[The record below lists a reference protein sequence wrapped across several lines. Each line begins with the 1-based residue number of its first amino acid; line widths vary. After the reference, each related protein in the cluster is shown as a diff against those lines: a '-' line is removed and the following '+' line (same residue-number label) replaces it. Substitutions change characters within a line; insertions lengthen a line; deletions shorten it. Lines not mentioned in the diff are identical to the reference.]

1 MPSPYLDRDGLEYF
15 YLKLRPV
22 INSKA
27 DNALATTTANGLMSA
42 TDKAKLD
49 GIGSGA
55 NQYTLPV
62 ASASTL
68 GGIKVGT
75 NLSINASTGVLSA
88 TDTTYSVFSTS
99 ENGLVPKASASGDT
113 SKFLR
118 GDGTWQA
125 ANNYSLP
132 TASASVLGG
141 IKVGTNLSISN
152 GVLSATD
159 TTYSPATTSNNGLMS
174 AADKTKLDG
183 LPTNAT
189 LASTYAKKS
198 DITTLFSFKGSVAS
212 QSNLPTASASTLGH
226 VYNVTDTGM
235 NYVGIQDG
243 STYKWDAFG
252 SVFSISDITNAQI
265 DAIIEEYPMATTV
278 GSNVEAMTTS
288 EVNAILT

>member
-1 MPSPYLDRDGLEYF
+1 MSSPYLDRDGLEYF
-15 YLKLRPV
+15 YLKLRSV
-22 INSKA
+22 INTKA
-27 DNALATTTANGLMSA
+27 DNALATTSANGLMSA

-49 GIGSGA
+49 NIGSGA
-55 NQYTLPV
+55 NQYALPV
-62 ASASTL
+62 ASSSML

-75 NLSINASTGVLSA
+75 NLSI
-88 TDTTYSVFSTS
+88 D
-99 ENGLVPKASASGDT
+99 
-113 SKFLR
+113 
-118 GDGTWQA
+118 
-125 ANNYSLP
+125 
-132 TASASVLGG
+132 
-141 IKVGTNLSISN
+141 SN
-152 GVLSATD
+152 GVLSVTD
-159 TTYSPATTSNNGLMS
+159 TIYSPATTSNNGLMS
-174 AADKTKLDG
+174 SSDKAKLDT

-252 SVFSISDITNAQI
+252 SAFSITDITDAQI
-265 DAIIEEYPMATTV
+265 DDIIDEYPMNTTL

-288 EVNAILT
+288 DVNAILT